1 VEVSRGRKKAALVES
16 ENEEGETEAEAN
28 LVESENEEGETEAEA
43 NPKAGGDKDRHDQ
56 E

>member
-1 VEVSRGRKKAALVES
+1 VEVSRGRKKAA
-16 ENEEGETEAEAN
+16 